1 MMSIQQERI
10 DILEDILTRLHHGAT
25 PESVQEE
32 FNEHF
37 SSVSAIEIAAMEQQI
52 INGPGPV
59 TFEDVLKLCNVH
71 AKMFQGSVE
80 EGEGSDIEH
89 PGHPVRVFKDE
100 NLALR
105 SALMRIDNVLHA
117 LEDLPEGEE
126 ETAGVYRG
134 LLNQF
139 RLLGQFYNHYERKEK
154 LFFPKLEAT
163 GHTAPP
169 KVMWAKDD
177 EIREMYEDSLSLIEQ
192 LPDIAIEEVRQSY
205 EDFKYEFTEM
215 IFKEEAILI
224 NILMEALTPADWYQI
239 AQESDAY
246 GYTIIQPTQEW
257 QPSSETLA
265 ERKEHRKLSTLP
277 ITSFDDVTASIAGED
292 KEDPEVELHQER
304 LLQKPQNTVLSQE
317 NPEVRDIETK
327 RIETAD
333 GYITVSWEPKA
344 EPTPSRA
351 ESKSIDFD
359 QLIDFDNGLLSLNQ
373 VKHVLNNLPL
383 EVTFV
388 DDKEIFQYFNEV
400 SDPKNMIFKRTKAQL
415 GRSIEFCHPPKSWP
429 KVSQLI
435 DDLRHKRRE
444 KESMWFERSDGVYVY
459 VTYTGAYDERGEF
472 KGIVE
477 TVQNIEPFLNL
488 KTPVKFE
495 LSPLEE
501 EDKK

>member
-1 MMSIQQERI
+1 MSIQQERI

-25 PESVQEE
+25 PDSVQEE

-52 INGPGPV
+52 INGPVPV

-71 AKMFQGSVE
+71 AKMFQGSVK
-80 EGEGSDIEH
+80 EGEGSDIDH

-105 SALMRIDNVLHA
+105 SALMRIDNVLKA
-117 LEDLPEGEE
+117 LEKLPEVEE
-126 ETAGVYRG
+126 EAAGVYKG

-139 RLLGQFYNHYERKEK
+139 KLLGQFFNHYERKEK

-177 EIREMYEDSLSLIEQ
+177 EIRDMYKDTLVLIEQ
-192 LPDIAIEEVRQSY
+192 LPDVAIDQIRQSY
-205 EDFKYEFTEM
+205 ESFEYEFSEM

-224 NILMEALTPADWYQI
+224 NILLEALTPADWYQI

-246 GYTIIQPTQEW
+246 GYTVIQPTEVW
-257 QPSSETLA
+257 QPSQEILA
-265 ERKEHRKLSTLP
+265 EKQEDRKLSTSP
-277 ITSFDDVTASIAGED
+277 ITSFDEVTASLAGED
-292 KEDPEVELHQER
+292 QKDPEVELHQGIPFKEAKDKR
-304 LLQKPQNTVLSQE
+304 IPPYESNVQN
-317 NPEVRDIETK
+317 IETK
-327 RIETAD
+327 KIETAD
-333 GYITVSWEPKA
+333 GYITVSWEPKTDL
-344 EPTPSRA
+344 TPPNQ
-351 ESKSIDFD
+351 KTDSIDFD
-359 QLIDFDNGLLSLNQ
+359 QKIDFGNGLLSLNQ

-388 DDKEIFQYFNEV
+388 DNKEIFQYFNDI
-400 SDPKNMIFKRTKAQL
+400 SDPKNMIFKRTKAQI

-429 KVSQLI
+429 KVSRLI
-435 DDLRHKRRE
+435 DDLRHGRRE
-444 KESMWFERSDGVYVY
+444 KESMWFERSDGVYAY
-459 VTYTGAYDERGEF
+459 VTYTGAYDENGEF

-477 TVQNIEPFLNL
+477 SVQNIEPFLNL
-488 KTPVKFE
+488 ETPVKFE
-495 LSPLEE
+495 LSPLEDE
-501 EDKK
+501 HKD

>member
-163 GHTAPP
+163 GHT
-169 KVMWAKDD
+169 
-177 EIREMYEDSLSLIEQ
+177 
-192 LPDIAIEEVRQSY
+192 
-205 EDFKYEFTEM
+205 
-215 IFKEEAILI
+215 
-224 NILMEALTPADWYQI
+224 TP
-239 AQESDAY
+239 
-246 GYTIIQPTQEW
+246 
-257 QPSSETLA
+257 
-265 ERKEHRKLSTLP
+265 HR
-277 ITSFDDVTASIAGED
+277 TA
-292 KEDPEVELHQER
+292 
-304 LLQKPQNTVLSQE
+304 
-317 NPEVRDIETK
+317 
-327 RIETAD
+327 
-333 GYITVSWEPKA
+333 
-344 EPTPSRA
+344 
-351 ESKSIDFD
+351 
-359 QLIDFDNGLLSLNQ
+359 
-373 VKHVLNNLPL
+373 
-383 EVTFV
+383 
-388 DDKEIFQYFNEV
+388 
-400 SDPKNMIFKRTKAQL
+400 
-415 GRSIEFCHPPKSWP
+415 
-429 KVSQLI
+429 
-435 DDLRHKRRE
+435 
-444 KESMWFERSDGVYVY
+444 
-459 VTYTGAYDERGEF
+459 
-472 KGIVE
+472 
-477 TVQNIEPFLNL
+477 
-488 KTPVKFE
+488 
-495 LSPLEE
+495 
-501 EDKK
+501 

>member
-25 PESVQEE
+25 PDSVQEE

-52 INGPGPV
+52 ISGPGPV

-71 AKMFQGSVE
+71 AKMFQGSVK
-80 EGEGSDIEH
+80 EGEGSDIDH
-89 PGHPVRVFKDE
+89 PGHPVRIFKDE

-105 SALMRIDNVLHA
+105 SVLIRIDNVLKA

-126 ETAGVYRG
+126 EAAGVYKG

-139 RLLGQFYNHYERKEK
+139 KLLGLFFNHYERKEK

-177 EIREMYEDSLSLIEQ
+177 EIRDMYKETLALIEQ
-192 LPDIAIEEVRQSY
+192 LPDIAIDEVRQSY
-205 EDFKYEFTEM
+205 EAFEYEFSEM

-224 NILMEALTPADWYQI
+224 NILLEALTPADWYQI
-239 AQESDAY
+239 AQESDTY
-246 GYTIIQPTQEW
+246 GYTIIQPTEEW
-257 QPSSETLA
+257 QPSQKTLA
-265 ERKEHRKLSTLP
+265 EKQENKKLSTLP
-277 ITSFDDVTASIAGED
+277 ITSFDEITASMAGED
-292 KEDPEVELHQER
+292 KKDPEVILHQER
-304 LLQKPQNTVLSQE
+304 QPKKERDTTVPHYDSSVQN
-317 NPEVRDIETK
+317 IETK
-327 RIETAD
+327 KIETAD

-344 EPTPSRA
+344 ETTPSSQ
-351 ESKSIDFD
+351 ETDSIDFN
-359 QLIDFDNGLLSLNQ
+359 QIIDFGNGLLTLNQ

-388 DDKEIFQYFNEV
+388 DDKEIFQYFNDV

-459 VTYTGAYDERGEF
+459 VTYTGAYDENGEF

-477 TVQNIEPFLNL
+477 SVQNIEPFLNL
-488 KTPVKFE
+488 ETPVKSE
-495 LSPLEE
+495 LSPLEDE
-501 EDKK
+501 HRE